1 MQGKLY
7 KESLKHSSRD
17 TLKNVCQNR
26 CCKLCAVKSRFRNK
40 INNTVGFV
48 TEGGFL
54 EPEEAVACLGCRG
67 SSHTDAL
74 RAGGNEHHQCSPWLS
89 ARQPS
94 TSEKP
99 QGSSSLSGLTS
110 STQMILNQTTPVGQ
124 YCRCDMQSPN
134 SSWY

>member
-1 MQGKLY
+1 M
-7 KESLKHSSRD
+7 
-17 TLKNVCQNR
+17 CQNR
-26 CCKLCAVKSRFRNK
+26 CCKLCVVKSHFRNK

-54 EPEEAVACLGCRG
+54 EPEEAVVCLGCRG

-74 RAGGNEHHQCSPWLS
+74 RAGGSAHHQRSPWLS

-110 STQMILNQTTPVGQ
+110 STQMILKQTRPHQSVRTAAVT
-124 YCRCDMQSPN
+124 CRAGTLAGIRCIISNNYFQEDS
-134 SSWY
+134 